1 MKPCWNRTPVY
12 SATSGRSD
20 SNRRSPVPE
29 TGALPLGHSPSNW
42 SGCAELDRVHMVPS
56 HGLDRPATPRN
67 PVLKTAAPPHQLLPL
82 FFCLIKLKRDVQLR
96 LQLCDAR
103 SLERLAGLEP
113 VVTSLEDS
121 YSTFELQPRILER
134 ATGVGPA
141 SPRWQRGILPLKYAR
156 SIWWKRREL
165 NPRLQ
170 CARLPSS
177 HLDDAPHPGTPS
189 KLRAWDLLLV
199 GQPLLTPLS

>member
-1 MKPCWNRTPVY
+1 MRPCWNRTPVY

-20 SNRRSPVPE
+20 SNRRPPVPE

-82 FFCLIKLKRDVQLR
+82 FFCLIKLKRDVQPR

-134 ATGVGPA
+134 AT
-141 SPRWQRGILPLKYAR
+141 RL
-156 SIWWKRREL
+156 RRDRRCHAG
-165 NPRLQ
+165 NVAFYR
-170 CARLPSS
+170 
-177 HLDDAPHPGTPS
+177 
-189 KLRAWDLLLV
+189 
-199 GQPLLTPLS
+199 